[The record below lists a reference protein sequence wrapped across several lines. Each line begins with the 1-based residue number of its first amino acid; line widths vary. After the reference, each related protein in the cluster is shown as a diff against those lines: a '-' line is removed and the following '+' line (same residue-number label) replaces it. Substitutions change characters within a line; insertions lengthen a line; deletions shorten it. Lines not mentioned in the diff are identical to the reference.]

1 MAIKTHSGPS
11 SLKVAIIGGGPG
23 GLGAAIEFGKLN
35 YVDWSLY
42 EKKSQISET
51 GGGISLQRHTWR
63 LLELN
68 EAAKNIDPS
77 DFFRSPDG
85 TSGQSRNGRT
95 GKLLEQHHHPKDT
108 PPQQVSCRMVR
119 AKLQAA
125 LLKEVDQSRI
135 KTSKK
140 LVEITKLSTGRIAI
154 RFEDGF
160 SDEVDLLVGADGI
173 RSVRLDPIKI
183 LETTGTNDMKFVR
196 SYAFPEHKI
205 KYNGQSAYRT
215 IIHKPTA
222 EKIEGIPKSPVF
234 WQNIGGKYVFT
245 CPLGGDDFEVT
256 ARIRRPIEGQEHVS
270 WGRPFD
276 FSTIASEYDE
286 FCEPVREV
294 IQLAAQ
300 GETQEFALFSGPRL
314 ESVIYEKAIALIGD
328 ASHPLSGAFGA
339 GAGFALEDVYALTQ
353 SIDWH
358 WNNGGGLPEAL
369 ELYDHIRSPHYRD
382 LYKVLDDFGAMNTTL
397 LSENLPVNEEI
408 EERVRRAAESKST
421 WMYHYEIDK
430 AVEKLL
436 GAANHHGQV
445 AAVL

>member
-1 MAIKTHSGPS
+1 MPVKNYNRS
-11 SLKVAIIGGGPG
+11 SPLKVAIIGGGPG

-35 YVDWSLY
+35 YVEWSLY
-42 EKKSQISET
+42 EKKTQISET

-68 EAAKNIDPS
+68 GAAKNIDPA
-77 DFFRSPDG
+77 DFFRSADG

-135 KTSKK
+135 NTSKK
-140 LVEITKLSTGRIAI
+140 LIDITKLPNGQIAI
-154 RFEDGF
+154 RFDDGF

-173 RSVRLDPIKI
+173 RS
-183 LETTGTNDMKFVR
+183 FVR

-234 WQNIGGKYVFT
+234 
-245 CPLGGDDFEVT
+245 C
-256 ARIRRPIEGQEHVS
+256 

-276 FSTIASEYDE
+276 FSTIASEYDD
-286 FCEPVREV
+286 FCEPVRKV

-314 ESVIYEKAIALIGD
+314 ESVVLQDAIALIGD

-358 WNNGGGLPEAL
+358 WNNGGGLPAAL
-369 ELYDHIRSPHYRD
+369 ELYDQIRSPHYRD

-436 GAANHHGQV
+436 GATNQHGQV

>member
-1 MAIKTHSGPS
+1 MAIKNFSGPS
-11 SLKVAIIGGGPG
+11 PLKVAIIGGGPG

-42 EKKSQISET
+42 EKKSRISET

-68 EAAKNIDPS
+68 GAAKNIDPL

-140 LVEITKLSTGRIAI
+140 LVDITKLPTGRIAI

-173 RSVRLDPIKI
+173 RS
-183 LETTGTNDMKFVR
+183 FVR

-222 EKIEGIPKSPVF
+222 EKVEGIPKSPVF
-234 WQNIGGKYVFT
+234 WQNTGGKYVFT

-276 FSTIASEYDE
+276 FATIASEYDE
-286 FCEPVREV
+286 FCEPVRKV

-314 ESVIYEKAIALIGD
+314 KSVVHEQAIALIGD

-358 WNNGGGLPEAL
+358 WSNGGDLSAAL
-369 ELYDHIRSPHYRD
+369 ELYDQIRSPHYRD

-397 LSENLPVNEEI
+397 LSENIPVNEEI

-436 GAANHHGQV
+436 GAANQHGQV

>member
-1 MAIKTHSGPS
+1 MAVKNHSEPS
-11 SLKVAIIGGGPG
+11 PLKVAIIGGGPG

-68 EAAKNIDPS
+68 GAARNIDPL

-140 LVEITKLSTGRIAI
+140 LVDITKLSTGRIAI

-173 RSVRLDPIKI
+173 RS
-183 LETTGTNDMKFVR
+183 FVR

-215 IIHKPTA
+215 IIHKSTA

-234 WQNIGGKYVFT
+234 WQNTGGKYVFT

-286 FCEPVREV
+286 FCEPVRKV

-314 ESVIYEKAIALIGD
+314 ESVVHEEAIALIGD

-353 SIDWH
+353 SVDWH
-358 WNNGGGLPEAL
+358 WNNGGDLSAAL
-369 ELYDHIRSPHYRD
+369 ELYDQIRSPHYRD

-436 GAANHHGQV
+436 GAANQHGQV